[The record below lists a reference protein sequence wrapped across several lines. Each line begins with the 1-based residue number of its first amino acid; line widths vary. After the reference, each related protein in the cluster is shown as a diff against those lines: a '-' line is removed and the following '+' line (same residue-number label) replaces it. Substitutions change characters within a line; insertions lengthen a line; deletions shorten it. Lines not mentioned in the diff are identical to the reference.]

1 MNTICAS
8 RDHNPER
15 FWSFFKTKS
24 KVSNIPGKVSMKEN
38 DNERLHADNNTDIAN
53 MFNEYFASIFTS
65 DSDSN
70 SERQDHSQVI
80 TIDNIELSEEQ
91 VMAVIMNLDSNKA
104 QGPDNIPARLLK
116 ETAMQITP
124 SLCALFNYVLV
135 FFLVSGS
142 LQITWSLSINMERRL
157 RSKNIDQFRCY
168 HSSPRFSNVV
178 YSITSNITFT
188 SR

>member
-1 MNTICAS
+1 
-8 RDHNPER
+8 
-15 FWSFFKTKS
+15 
-24 KVSNIPGKVSMKEN
+24 
-38 DNERLHADNNTDIAN
+38 

-80 TIDNIELSEEQ
+80 TIDNIELLEEQ

-124 SLCALFNYVLV
+124 SLCALFNKSLRVGVLPSVWKLANYVV
-135 FFLVSGS
+135 PVHKHGEK
-142 LQITWSLSINMERRL
+142 T
-157 RSKNIDQFRCY
+157 
-168 HSSPRFSNVV
+168 
-178 YSITSNITFT
+178 
-188 SR
+188 